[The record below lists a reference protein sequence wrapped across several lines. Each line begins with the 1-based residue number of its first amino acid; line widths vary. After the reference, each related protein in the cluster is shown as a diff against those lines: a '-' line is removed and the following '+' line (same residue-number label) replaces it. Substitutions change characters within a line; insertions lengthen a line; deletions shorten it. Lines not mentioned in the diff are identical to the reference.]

1 MAEVDAAGR
10 YIDRSRRCAEGLDVP
25 SRTLERGALYTNGVG
40 VKSVC
45 LFMRASQGLT
55 ARTSRGQI
63 PRFSFYVAE
72 DKEDR
77 TRPVWGICGHK
88 RNIKCCS
95 IPLHSC
101 CSSQRCA

>member
-1 MAEVDAAGR
+1 MEMRLLTRVFGVVEPENSIIIIKNMAEVDATGR

-63 PRFSFYVAE
+63 PRFSFYVVE
-72 DKEDR
+72 DKED
-77 TRPVWGICGHK
+77 
-88 RNIKCCS
+88 
-95 IPLHSC
+95 
-101 CSSQRCA
+101 

>member
-45 LFMRASQGLT
+45 LFGGVFSGPNS
-55 ARTSRGQI
+55 RTSRGQI
-63 PRFSFYVAE
+63 PRFSFYVVE
-72 DKEDR
+72 DKED
-77 TRPVWGICGHK
+77 
-88 RNIKCCS
+88 
-95 IPLHSC
+95 
-101 CSSQRCA
+101 